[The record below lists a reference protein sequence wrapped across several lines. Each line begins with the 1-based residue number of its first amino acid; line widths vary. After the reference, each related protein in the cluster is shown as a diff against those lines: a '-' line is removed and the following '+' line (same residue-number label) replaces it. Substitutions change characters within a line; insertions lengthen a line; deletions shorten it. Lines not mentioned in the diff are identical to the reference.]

1 MTLNEFGRFLQ
12 TKSSGRLEPP
22 VNEQLTE
29 RVYTGMKRIAKDTLS
44 LKWVVEDKL
53 DNRIFRKLDENTL
66 IRYPKKPILDSGD
79 QLDIEESL
87 LDALALYVL
96 AGLELQRSKVLMGM
110 YREEIDMHE
119 ERLIETSLSV
129 ATNDAE
135 RFYQFP

>member
-119 ERLIETSLSV
+119 ERLIETSLAV